1 MGRGAVMSME
11 QSDLR
16 ALKREWT
23 IGLTV
28 VISGFVLAI
37 AVAAFLTFGQ
47 KHAAIVPDQ
56 TQIAEQAPP
65 REPEVGSGERTQICR
80 TALANAKDF
89 GVLPGNGRLA
99 DSLPRPTDQEGRYIC
114 DAATGK
120 AKYSLAVDVVCKQ
133 VAKAQCVSLYAIAQ
147 DDGSVL
153 YQRQQ

>member
-47 KHAAIVPDQ
+47 KHAAIVPDSVP
-56 TQIAEQAPP
+56 ANCLAPA
-65 REPEVGSGERTQICR
+65 S
-80 TALANAKDF
+80 
-89 GVLPGNGRLA
+89 
-99 DSLPRPTDQEGRYIC
+99 RPSMPFS
-114 DAATGK
+114 K
-120 AKYSLAVDVVCKQ
+120 
-133 VAKAQCVSLYAIAQ
+133 
-147 DDGSVL
+147 
-153 YQRQQ
+153 